1 MSALKFTKA
10 RNKKGSTITCHVE
23 DCSRSGSQIMWLI
36 DYRVGRVCS
45 GCALKFQRVWDGALD
60 QEDEPVKE
68 AA

>member
-1 MSALKFTKA
+1 MSALRFTKA
-10 RNKKGSTITCHVE
+10 RNKKGSNASCHVE